1 MENASKALIIAG
13 AILLSILIIAIGMYI
28 YNSSQNS
35 IYEAADQIST
45 QERDAFN
52 SQWTTYEGKQPG
64 SNVKALIGKLISNA
78 KTNEEEQTKLLNI
91 AYVPDADYSDRNV
104 AILVYSTV
112 NTGGQADADGNK
124 PDNINI
130 TEFNTCRKNIESRHT
145 YFVQLRYSAET
156 SLVDGIGIAY
166 EEDEIDAV
174 MDVIPNQGDERPEGA
189 GNTEENLAD
198 A

>member
-64 SNVKALIGKLISNA
+64 SNVKALIGKMISNA
-78 KTNEEEQTKLLNI
+78 KTNEEEETKLIQL
-91 AYVPDADYSDRNV
+91 AYVPTATTAAAVPV
-104 AILVYSTV
+104 ASYVSGT
-112 NTGGQADADGNK
+112 AADGGN
-124 PDNINI
+124 NNAGINI
-130 TEFNTCRKNIESRHT
+130 TAFNTARSAIESRHT
-145 YFVQLRYSAET
+145 YYVSLRYSETT
-156 SLVDGIGIAY
+156 SLVDGVAIGYI
-166 EEDEIDAV
+166 EDQLTGANGAINVFTAIPAQAV
-174 MDVIPNQGDERPEGA
+174 NGAVA
-189 GNTEENLAD
+189 GN
-198 A
+198 

>member
-64 SNVKALIGKLISNA
+64 SNVKALLGKIISNA
-78 KTNEEEQTKLLNI
+78 KTNEEEETKLIQL
-91 AYVPDADYSDRNV
+91 AYIPTATGTVTTVGSYVAGTNADS
-104 AILVYSTV
+104 
-112 NTGGQADADGNK
+112 GNGDK
-124 PDNINI
+124 GINI
-130 TEFNTCRKNIESRHT
+130 TEFNTARSSLESRHT
-145 YFVQLRYSAET
+145 YYVQLRYSEVT
-156 SLVDGIGIAY
+156 SLVDGIGIGY
-166 EEDEIDAV
+166 TEDQLAASV
-174 MDVIPNQGDERPEGA
+174 MDAIPKQAVNGDVK
-189 GNTEENLAD
+189 
-198 A
+198 